1 MRLGIFGGSFDPV
14 HRGHLVLAESCARQ
28 AALDEVWF
36 VPAAHQPLKPTGPRA
51 SDLDRLAMLRLAL
64 DGRSRLQAS
73 DLEIE
78 RGGVSYTVDTL
89 ARVQSRHPEAELFF
103 LMGADSLADL
113 PNWQRPEEICDLA
126 TLLVVRRAG
135 EAAPNFNA
143 LAQLVSAERL
153 EQFCDHQ
160 VEMPE
165 TPISSSGIREL
176 IAADGGWEELLPSAV
191 AGYIRQNCL
200 YLASDS

>member
-14 HRGHLVLAESCARQ
+14 HRGHLVLAQSCAEQ
-28 AALDEVWF
+28 ADLDEVWF

-51 SDLDRLAMLRLAL
+51 SNDDRLAMLRLAQ
-64 DGRSRLQAS
+64 DGRPRFEVS

-89 ARVQSRHPEAELFF
+89 ARVRSQHPQAELFF

-113 PNWQRPEEICDLA
+113 PDWHRPEEICALA

-135 EAAPNFNA
+135 EAEPNFEA

-153 EQFCDHQ
+153 EQFRERQ
-160 VEMPE
+160 IEMPE
-165 TPISSSGIREL
+165 TPISSSQVRKL
-176 IAADGGWEELLPSAV
+176 IAANGEWDELVPPTV
-191 AGYIRQNCL
+191 ADYIRQHSL
-200 YLASDS
+200 YQPDDS